1 MTTRADRHRFALALG
16 GIGFI
21 ALVIRIT
28 FIRIVDPK
36 VPALGDATAYHLLAE
51 QLARGDGY
59 IRPYDALLLHQV
71 RPTAEYPPLFPTLL
85 SVAARLGVH
94 GVTGQRECIAIVG
107 VVTVV
112 LVGLLGRRVGGT
124 AVGLVAAGIAA
135 CYPMFFQSEA
145 TLMAEALYAPL
156 VVAVLL
162 LAYRAHDRP
171 GWGNFALLGA
181 AIGLATLT
189 RAEGLLLGVVT
200 AIGLGVAL
208 HGRARERVA
217 LVAVAIG
224 VAVLVIAPWT
234 IRNAV
239 RLHAF
244 VPVSTNVST
253 LVDGANCDA
262 TYHGTLLGL
271 WRETFGAGGTV
282 DRSLPQSVACFEGF
296 DIKDPNFNEAS
307 EASTHLHDG
316 LAYAAHH
323 PAQQPKV
330 MAVRVLR
337 TWALYAPSQQVNFE
351 TLEGRPRTWQ
361 WIGTIMFWVMLPF
374 AIAGVVI
381 AHRRRTFIWPLL
393 AAAITVTIV
402 AALTYGQQR
411 FRIAA
416 EPAVIVLAALAI
428 CTLAR
433 SMRRAEPAGSR
444 ESAIGQA

>member
-1 MTTRADRHRFALALG
+1 MTERTGRHRFALALG
-16 GIGFI
+16 GIGAA
-21 ALVIRIT
+21 ALVIRLA
-28 FIRIVDPK
+28 FVRIVDPK
-36 VPALGDATAYHLLAE
+36 VPALGDATAYHLLAM
-51 QLARGDGY
+51 QLAKGDGY
-59 IRPYDALLLHQV
+59 IRPYDAQLLHLV
-71 RPTAEYPPLFPTLL
+71 RPTAEYPPLFPALL
-85 SVAARLGVH
+85 AVAYRFGAHSVTA
-94 GVTGQRECIAIVG
+94 QREFVAFVG

-112 LVGLLGRRVGGT
+112 LIGLLGRRVGGP
-124 AVGLVAAGIAA
+124 AVGLVAAALAA
-135 CYPMFFQSEA
+135 CYPMLFQPEG

-156 VVAVLL
+156 VVVVLL
-162 LAYRAHDRP
+162 LAYRAHDRATVV
-171 GWGNFALLGA
+171 NFALLGVA
-181 AIGLATLT
+181 AGFATLA

-200 AIGLGVAL
+200 AIGLGIVL
-208 HGRARERVA
+208 HDRSAARRVG
-217 LVAVAIG
+217 LVAVAVGASLI
-224 VAVLVIAPWT
+224 VIAPWT
-234 IRNAV
+234 VRNAV

-282 DRSLPQSVACFEGF
+282 DRSLPQAQACFEGF
-296 DIKDPNFNEAS
+296 AIQSPNFNEAS

-337 TWALYAPSQQVNFE
+337 TWALYAPNQQVNFE
-351 TLEGRPRTWQ
+351 TLEGRPKTWQ
-361 WIGTIMFWVMLPF
+361 WLGTIMFWVMLPF

-381 AHRRRTFIWPLL
+381 ARRRHTFVWPLI
-393 AAAITVTIV
+393 ATAITVTIV

-416 EPAVIVLAALAI
+416 EPAVIVLAALAL
-428 CTLAR
+428 CELAR
-433 SMRRAEPAGSR
+433 SFRRRAPVAL
-444 ESAIGQA
+444 